1 MISSEQFGSTG
12 DMFQQHPQV
21 AAPLSLS
28 SSTSGSAAQA
38 TAWRTRGLSDSGSP
52 LPLSSRTE
60 GSVYKFEDDQSSKR
74 SVQE

>member
-1 MISSEQFGSTG
+1 MISSEQFSGTG
-12 DMFQQHPQV
+12 ESFQEHPQA

-28 SSTSGSAAQA
+28 AETSSSASQA
-38 TAWRTRGLSDSGSP
+38 TAWRTRGLGSSGGP

-60 GSVYKFEDDQSSKR
+60 GSIYKFEDDQASKP